1 MSGAS
6 IQIAAKGQT
15 NIYLSGKPEITFF
28 KAVYNRHTYFSIECI
43 PQYFSSIRNFGRKV
57 SCSL

>member
-6 IQIAAKGQT
+6 IQVAAKGQT

-28 KAVYNRHTYFSIECI
+28 KAVYKRHTNFSIESI
-43 PQYFSSIRNFGRKV
+43 PQYF
-57 SCSL
+57 